1 MARLRVSVERAAALH
16 RQAAAVAD
24 GAAAALDRFAPEAAP
39 AAEYAE
45 QHELSARLRS
55 AAHEL
60 TPGWLGAPLE
70 VYPAASALPA
80 PGTASEAPQYVR
92 LGMAQPLD
100 DARFPVV
107 VPLLG
112 TGHLAVDGDARD
124 PRARGLLRS
133 VVLRLLAGT
142 PAGALRVRVV
152 DATGEVFPPF
162 RVLAETWIM
171 EPPVADLEGL
181 RGVLTEAEQWVRAA
195 SREVNRRAQRL
206 LLVVVAAWPE
216 LTEQAELARLATLA
230 RTGPATGLHL
240 VVAGW
245 PPPPLTAE
253 TTQAPLPYATQV
265 ELRNPHAVIGD
276 PPGASFGASAMLN
289 SPVYLD
295 PSPPEATVH
304 AVCTELVAALA
315 ARGPT
320 LGELIPRQLWAEG
333 SADGL
338 VVPIGRAGDNQL
350 SLRLNDL
357 TPHWLVGG
365 EPGAGATTL
374 LLTVVYALAS
384 RYGPDELSLYL
395 LDFTRGAAFAEFTP
409 SVRDESWL
417 PQARAIGVEAERE
430 YGIAVL
436 RELDALAQQRA
447 QAYQRAGVTR
457 FAQLRALR
465 PVPRVVAVFDG
476 AQALLR
482 GGDRVAREAV
492 ALLESL
498 ARNGRVYGIHL
509 VLASHGLRDVESLY
523 GRRESLL
530 GQIPVRIALPG
541 GEDVLDPG
549 NHAAGPL
556 RLGQAIVNTAGGL
569 GGPSGASR
577 AHERLVEFPDPH
589 ADLELA
595 TALRH
600 RLWQARPGGAAAPS
614 VFLASATQHLP
625 HGVPVAEYPTAYLGR
640 VVDVPQ
646 SLAGFAFGPVPGRH
660 LAALGPSE
668 VGADLLDSAARS
680 LAAAHRPG
688 EVGFALTASTPAAGA
703 IASALVEALTRGGHR
718 VRVLDPVRFRELATD
733 PQLMATYLIGFGL
746 DAGAAG
752 GGGLGTVLRDGP
764 ARGVHLLGWWRGLR
778 GFGEDTGERHGRAE
792 LEQEPEVPLAA
803 VPAPAAGGAPARV
816 RPVVAGIVLLNVP
829 AADAAMLLGDATL
842 EWRPRPNRVLLHDR
856 HTGRTDLIVPFVHSG
871 ASG

>member
-55 AAHEL
+55 AAAEL
-60 TPGWLGAPLE
+60 VPGWLGAALDA
-70 VYPAASALPA
+70 YPAGAALPA
-80 PGTASEAPQYVR
+80 PGTTHEIPGFVR
-92 LGMAQPLD
+92 LGTAQPLD

-112 TGHLAVDGDARD
+112 TGHLAVDSDARD
-124 PRARGLLRS
+124 PRTQGLLRS

-142 PAGALRVRVV
+142 PAGALRVRAV
-152 DATGEVFPPF
+152 DATGEVFGAF

-171 EPPVADLEGL
+171 EPAVSDVDGL
-181 RGVLTEAEQWVRAA
+181 RAVLAEAEQWLRAA
-195 SREVNRRAQRL
+195 NRDTARRAERML
-206 LLVVVAAWPE
+206 LIVVAALPE
-216 LTEQAELARLATLA
+216 LTEGADLARLSALA
-230 RTGPATGLHL
+230 GTGAAAGLHL

-265 ELRNPHAVIGD
+265 ELRNPHAVVGD
-276 PPGASFGASAMLN
+276 PPGGSFGAGAVLN
-289 SPVYLD
+289 CPVYLD
-295 PSPPEATVH
+295 AAPPESTVH
-304 AVCTELVAALA
+304 AVGTELVAQLA
-315 ARGPT
+315 ARGPR
-320 LGELIPRQLWAEG
+320 LAELVPHPLWAED

-338 VVPIGRAGDNQL
+338 VVPVGRAGDNQL
-350 SLRLNDL
+350 SLRCNDL
-357 TPHWLVGG
+357 TPHWLIGG
-365 EPGAGATTL
+365 APGSGRTTL
-374 LLTVVYALAS
+374 LLAVVYGLAS
-384 RYGPDELSLYL
+384 RYGPDELTLYL
-395 LDFTRGAAFAEFTP
+395 LDFTGGGAFARFTP
-409 SVRDESWL
+409 SIRDESWL
-417 PQARAIGVEAERE
+417 PQARAVGVEAERE

-436 RELDALAQQRA
+436 RELDALAGQRA
-447 QAYQRAGVTR
+447 QAYQRAGVNR

-465 PVPRVVAVFDG
+465 PAPRVVVVVDG
-476 AQALLR
+476 ADALLR
-482 GGDRVAREAV
+482 GTDRTAREAV
-492 ALLESL
+492 TLLETL
-498 ARNGRVYGIHL
+498 ARTGRPYGIHL
-509 VLASHGLRDVESLY
+509 ILASHGLRDVESLY

-530 GQIPVRIALPG
+530 GQFPVRIALPG
-541 GEDVLDPG
+541 GADVLDPG
-549 NHAAGPL
+549 NHSAGPL
-556 RLGQAIVNTAGGL
+556 RLGQAVVNTAGGL

-577 AHERLVEFPDPH
+577 AHERLVEFPDPQ
-589 ADLELA
+589 ADPELA

-600 RLWQARPGGAAAPS
+600 RMWQARPGGAAAPS

-640 VVDVPQ
+640 AIDVPL
-646 SLAGFAFGPVPGRH
+646 SLAGFGFTAEPGRH
-660 LAALGPSE
+660 LAVLGPSE
-668 VGADLLDSAARS
+668 VGADLLDAATRS

-688 EVGFALTASTPAAGA
+688 EVAFAVTASTPAAGA
-703 IASALVEALTRGGHR
+703 TASTLIESLTRAGHR
-718 VRVLDPVRFRELATD
+718 VRVLDPAGFRALAAD
-733 PQLMATYLIGFGL
+733 PDLRVTYLVGFGL

-752 GGGLGTVLRDGP
+752 GGGLGSVLRDGP

-778 GFGEDTGERHGRAE
+778 GFGEDTGERAAWRG
-792 LEQEPEVPLAA
+792 EPGAGTA
-803 VPAPAAGGAPARV
+803 GDRSRPA
-816 RPVVAGIVLLNVP
+816 VAGLVLLNVP

-842 EWRPRPNRVLLHDR
+842 DWRPRPNRALLHDR